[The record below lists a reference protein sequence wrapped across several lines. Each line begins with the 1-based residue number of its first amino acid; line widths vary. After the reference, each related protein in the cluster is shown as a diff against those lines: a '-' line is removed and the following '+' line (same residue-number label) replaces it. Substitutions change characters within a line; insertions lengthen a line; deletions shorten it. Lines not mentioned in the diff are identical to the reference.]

1 MRFDFTGL
9 CSTKKSI
16 HLLTIALAPA
26 ETIDAPILGC
36 YLCNTHPKEFNM
48 AATATLK
55 LPEELKARIAPLA
68 DSSAKT
74 PHAWMIEAL
83 EAQARLA
90 EMRQSFIGDALA
102 SAAEVDAGGA
112 LFAMQDVHEYIISK
126 AADKPAKRPKPAS
139 IAKSKP
145 RTKK

>member
-1 MRFDFTGL
+1 LVCATR
-9 CSTKKSI
+9 KSI
-16 HLLTIALAPA
+16 HLPA
-26 ETIDAPILGC
+26 ISPAFAEIIDTPIIGC
-36 YLCNTHPKEFNM
+36 YLSNTRLKEHNM
-48 AATATLK
+48 AATTTLK

-68 DSSAKT
+68 DSTAKT

-112 LFAMQDVHEYIISK
+112 LFAMQDIHEYIISK
-126 AADKPAKRPKPAS
+126 AAGKPAKRPKPTTSTAK
-139 IAKSKP
+139 IKPRVKSKA
-145 RTKK
+145 R

>member
-1 MRFDFTGL
+1 LIG
-9 CSTKKSI
+9 
-16 HLLTIALAPA
+16 
-26 ETIDAPILGC
+26 IDTPIIGC
-36 YLCNTHPKEFNM
+36 YLCNTRIKEHNM
-48 AATATLK
+48 TATTTLK

-68 DSSAKT
+68 DSTAKT

-126 AADKPAKRPKPAS
+126 AAGKPAKRPKPAS

-145 RTKK
+145 RASNKTKNRSC

>member
-1 MRFDFTGL
+1 
-9 CSTKKSI
+9 
-16 HLLTIALAPA
+16 
-26 ETIDAPILGC
+26 
-36 YLCNTHPKEFNM
+36 M
-48 AATATLK
+48 AAATTLK

-68 DSSAKT
+68 NSSAKT

-112 LFAMQDVHEYIISK
+112 LFAMQDVHEYISSK
-126 AADKPAKRPKPAS
+126 AANKPAKHPKPAS
-139 IAKSKP
+139 ITKNKP
-145 RTKK
+145 RTKR

>member
-1 MRFDFTGL
+1 MAT
-9 CSTKKSI
+9 ST
-16 HLLTIALAPA
+16 
-26 ETIDAPILGC
+26 
-36 YLCNTHPKEFNM
+36 
-48 AATATLK
+48 TLK
-55 LPEELKARIAPLA
+55 LPDQLKARIAPLA
-68 DSSAKT
+68 DSTAKT

-126 AADKPAKRPKPAS
+126 AAGKPAKRPKPAS
-139 IAKSKP
+139 IAKSKQ
-145 RTKK
+145 RTSSKTKSRSC

>member
-1 MRFDFTGL
+1 
-9 CSTKKSI
+9 
-16 HLLTIALAPA
+16 
-26 ETIDAPILGC
+26 
-36 YLCNTHPKEFNM
+36 M
-48 AATATLK
+48 AVATTLK

-90 EMRQSFIGDALA
+90 EMRQSFLGDALA

-112 LFAMQDVHEYIISK
+112 LYAMQDVHGYILNK
-126 AADKPAKRPKPAS
+126 ASGKPAKRPKPAS
-139 IAKSKP
+139 DVKHRPRKS
-145 RTKK
+145 RSR

>member
-1 MRFDFTGL
+1 MRIDPPIAERYLRNTFFT
-9 CSTKKSI
+9 
-16 HLLTIALAPA
+16 
-26 ETIDAPILGC
+26 ER
-36 YLCNTHPKEFNM
+36 NM
-48 AATATLK
+48 AATTTLK
-55 LPEELKARIAPLA
+55 LPDQLKARIAPLA
-68 DSSAKT
+68 ESTSKT

-112 LFAMQDVHEYIISK
+112 LYAMQDVHEYIINK
-126 AADKPAKRPKPAS
+126 AAGKAAKRPKVAS

-145 RTKK
+145 RTKSKAR

>member
-1 MRFDFTGL
+1 
-9 CSTKKSI
+9 
-16 HLLTIALAPA
+16 
-26 ETIDAPILGC
+26 
-36 YLCNTHPKEFNM
+36 M
-48 AATATLK
+48 AATTTLK

-68 DSSAKT
+68 DSSSKT

-112 LFAMQDVHEYIISK
+112 LYAMQDVHEYIISK
-126 AADKPAKRPKPAS
+126 AAGKPAKRPKPAS
-139 IAKSKP
+139 ISKSKP
-145 RTKK
+145 RTKR